1 MIYKIL
7 ILVVGNNMSIPTLN
21 RIKMLSATATVTDSS
36 TSVTVNIPSKLNIK
50 NNKAFESFLTDAI
63 NDYESG
69 HNVDLLFFILYH
81 RKLKI

>member
-21 RIKMLSATATVTDSS
+21 RIKMLSATATVTDIS

-63 NDYESG
+63 NDYESS
-69 HNVDLLFFILYH
+69 HNVDPLFFILYH